1 MTELKM
7 FIDDRWTA
15 ASDGSTSVIINP
27 ATEEPLA
34 SVPEAS
40 LQDVNTAV
48 QSARIAFQ
56 KWSEMTPGNRS
67 ALLLK
72 LADRVEAHAA
82 ELTTLESKNVG
93 KPLDVAKDDVE
104 FAVDNLRFFA
114 GAGRL
119 LEGRAAGEYLS
130 RHTSLIRREPLGVV
144 ASILPWNYPLLM
156 AIWKMGPA
164 LAVGNTVVVKPSEL
178 TPLTALQLAQLSAG
192 ILPPGVLNVI
202 TGKGDTVGAGLV
214 GHPDVA
220 MVSLTGD
227 VDTGRRVLKSAAQ
240 GLKKVHL
247 ELGGKAPAIVFADA
261 DLEWAAQRLRRSG
274 YYNTGQD
281 CTAVTRIL
289 VQRTAAEKL
298 VTFLLREIEQMKL
311 GDPLHPS
318 TTTGPLVSK
327 AQQDKVAT
335 MVARSSASGGEI
347 VVGGSRRE
355 GKGYFYLPTV
365 IAGVQQCDEIVQ
377 KEVFGPVLT
386 VQTFEDELEA
396 LALANGVAYG
406 LTASVWTQDV
416 SRALRMSNKLQFGTV
431 WINDHTRLSPEM
443 PHGGGKSS
451 GHGTEMS
458 IYALEEYTQV
468 KHVML
473 RF

>member
-7 FIDDRWTA
+7 FIDDRWAA

-56 KWSEMTPGNRS
+56 KWWEMTPGNRS

-72 LADRVEAHAA
+72 LADRVEAHTA

-289 VQRTAAEKL
+289 VQRPAAEKL

-347 VVGGSRRE
+347 VAGGSRRE

-431 WINDHTRLSPEM
+431 WINDHTRLTPEM